1 MTKKIAIK
9 IDVDTKRGYD
19 IGVPRMLDVFK
30 EEKIKASFFFSMGTD
45 NSGKAIRRIFRKGFL
60 TKMLRTKAP
69 STYGLKTMMYGTL
82 LPAPHIVE
90 PNPQPFLRALKED
103 HECGIHCWDHVY
115 WQDKLPY
122 LSTEQIRAELKKAM
136 TLFES
141 IAGFK
146 AKACAAPGWQVTP
159 RSLEVQQSLGF
170 SYCSDVRGYRPF
182 YPIMAGTEY
191 QPLQIPGTL
200 LTMDECLGSHLDGK
214 LITEKNIVAYWL
226 KNCDKDWNV
235 LTIHSEMEGLKQLPI
250 LKQFII
256 EAKKQQFEFVK
267 LQEGI
272 HVPDIKKCEVFHGY
286 LPGRAGT
293 VARQGEPLN

>member
-1 MTKKIAIK
+1 MKKIAIK

-30 EEKIKASFFFSMGTD
+30 KEEIKASFFFSMGTD

-60 TKMLRTKAP
+60 AKMLRTKAP
-69 STYGLKTMMYGTL
+69 STYGLKTMMYGTI
-82 LPAPHIVE
+82 LPAPKIVE
-90 PNPQPFLRALKED
+90 PNKAPFIRALKEE

-122 LSTEQIRAELKKAM
+122 LTEEQIHNELSKAI
-136 TLFES
+136 TLFS
-141 IAGFK
+141 DISGFK

-159 RSLEVQQSLGF
+159 RSLKVQQDLGF
-170 SYCSDVRGYRPF
+170 DYCSDVRGYRPF
-182 YPIMAGTEY
+182 YPIMNGVKY
-191 QPLQIPGTL
+191 KPLQIPGTL
-200 LTMDECLGSHLDGK
+200 LTMDECLGSNLDNIQ
-214 LITEKNIVAYWL
+214 ITEDNIVDYWL

-250 LKQFII
+250 LEQFIVK
-256 EAKKQQFEFVK
+256 AKEQGFEFVK
-267 LQEGI
+267 LEEGKN
-272 HVPDIKKCEVFHGY
+272 VSDIKECEVFHGY

-293 VARQGEPLN
+293 VARQRELK

>member
-1 MTKKIAIK
+1 MKKIAIK

-30 EEKIKASFFFSMGTD
+30 EENIKATFFFSMGTD

-60 TKMLRTKAP
+60 AKMMRTKAP
-69 STYGLKTMMYGTL
+69 STYGFKTMMYGTI

-90 PNPQPFLRALKED
+90 PNPAPFIRAIKEN

-115 WQDKLPY
+115 WQDKLPN
-122 LSTEQIRAELKKAM
+122 LSENTIRQELEKAIN
-136 TLFES
+136 LFYK

-159 RSLEVQQSLGF
+159 RSLKVQQELGF
-170 SYCSDVRGYRPF
+170 DYCSDVRGYRPF
-182 YPIMAGTEY
+182 YPMMNEVDY
-191 QPLQIPGTL
+191 KPLQIPGTL
-200 LTMDECLGSHLDGK
+200 LTMDECLGSVLDGQE
-214 LITEKNIVAYWL
+214 ITEENIVDYWL

-250 LKQFII
+250 LKEFIVK
-256 EAKKQQFEFVK
+256 AKKQGFTFVK
-267 LQEGI
+267 LEEGKN
-272 HVPDIKKCEVFHGY
+272 VADIKRCEVFHGY

-293 VARQGEPLN
+293 VACQSEPLD